1 MRKKIKQYVS
11 MLMVMLMAI
20 SAVVFCGAE
29 KAYAGSFSG
38 GYISLGADL
47 TSDEKAKVLALFGVD
62 EKDLDSYKVVYVTN
76 QEEHQYLDSYIS
88 SSQIGNQA
96 WSSVLITEGKK
107 GSGINVTTKNVI
119 YCTTGMYANA
129 LATAGVEDVNVVV
142 AGPFNV
148 SGTAALVGAL
158 KAYSEMTG
166 EAVDEDV
173 VDAAVDEMVTTGSLE
188 DGTDADNEK
197 VEGMVAYLKEQIAN
211 SDNKD
216 KDLDQIINDAAN
228 KFEIT
233 LNEDQFNQLKSL
245 LEKLGGLHLDLGS
258 LKSQAQ
264 AAYDTLKDM
273 GFDIS
278 KIHIDTEEARG
289 LLQQII
295 ETIKGWFN

>member
-20 SAVVFCGAE
+20 SAIVFCGAE

-76 QEEHQYLDSYIS
+76 QEEHQYLS

-166 EAVDEDV
+166 ETVDEDV

>member
-20 SAVVFCGAE
+20 SVVVFCGAE

-62 EKDLDSYKVVYVTN
+62 EKDLDDYKVVYVTN

-166 EAVDEDV
+166 ETVDEDV